1 MQIKKDEE
9 ELNRAWGSGPPP
21 KPQPQQ
27 YRGPKAPKGTAQLTA
42 GPTATA
48 AGGGGVGG
56 VGDGQQ
62 QQEEEQEQQ
71 PQQRLTVV
79 QIFGDAKA
87 VEKAVAMIEEAVA
100 NREQKQKQRQ
110 AQYDRKREQKRKDRW
125 VLLLGFSRGGLV
137 WGFVFLGA
145 SNQLMLV
152 ALKMEGK
159 LRGVGR
165 RRQE

>member
-1 MQIKKDEE
+1 MCRARVQIKKDEE

-21 KPQPQQ
+21 KPTPQP

-42 GPTATA
+42 GPQATA
-48 AGGGGVGG
+48 AAAAAAAAEGGEGAE
-56 VGDGQQ
+56 
-62 QQEEEQEQQ
+62 EEEQQQ

-100 NREQKQKQRQ
+100 NREQKAKQRQ

-125 VLLLGFSRGGLV
+125 
-137 WGFVFLGA
+137 A
-145 SNQLMLV
+145 P
-152 ALKMEGK
+152 A
-159 LRGVGR
+159 VGDGSV
-165 RRQE
+165 